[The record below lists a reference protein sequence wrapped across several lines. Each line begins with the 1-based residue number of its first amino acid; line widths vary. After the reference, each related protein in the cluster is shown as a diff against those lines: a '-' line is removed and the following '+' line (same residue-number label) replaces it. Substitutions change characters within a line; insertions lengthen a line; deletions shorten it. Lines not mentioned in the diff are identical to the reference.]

1 MIMEY
6 KSDVDD
12 LLTGLRAIAET
23 TRLRLLFALSHG
35 EFNVSELTRILSQ
48 SQPRVSRHLKLMAE
62 AGLLSRYKEGSWVL
76 FRMREDGEG
85 GALARAIVDL
95 LPARDAILARDLA
108 RIEDIR
114 NERAEIAASYFK
126 ENAANWDKLRSLHVQ
141 EEEVEAAMRDL
152 AGSGTLGTFLDLG
165 TGTGRMLSLFAP
177 QSAQAIGLDSSREM
191 LAIARTA
198 LERQGLRHV
207 QVRHGDLYAL
217 PFADGVADFI
227 TIHQVLHYLDDP
239 GRAIQEA
246 ARVLKPGGRLLI
258 VDFAPHELEELRD
271 EQAHRRLGIAGEHMA
286 GWLQRASL
294 AAQAHRLLPPSTEER
309 NGGLTVS
316 IWLAAAQENARS
328 KRPHAPAMKA
338 EPA

>member
-1 MIMEY
+1 MEHKTY
-6 KSDVDD
+6 VED

-35 EFNVSELTRILSQ
+35 EFNVSELTRILGQ

-76 FRMREDGEG
+76 FRLREDGEG

-95 LPARDAILARDLA
+95 LPARDAVLARDLA
-108 RIEDIR
+108 RMEDIR
-114 NERAEIAASYFK
+114 TERAETATIYFK

-152 AGSGTLGTFLDLG
+152 AGGKPLGTFLDLG
-165 TGTGRMLSLFAP
+165 TGTGRILSLFAP
-177 QSAQAIGLDSSREM
+177 QASQAIGLDSSREM
-191 LAIARTA
+191 LAIARTG

-217 PFADGVADFI
+217 PFADGTADFI
-227 TIHQVLHYLDDP
+227 TLHQVLHYLDDP
-239 GRAIQEA
+239 ARAIQEA
-246 ARVLKPGGRLLI
+246 ARVLKAEGRLLI
-258 VDFAPHELEELRD
+258 VDFAPHDLEELRD
-271 EQAHRRLGIAGEHMA
+271 EQAHRRLGIADEHMA
-286 GWLQRASL
+286 GWLLRASL
-294 AAQAHRLLPPSTEER
+294 TTRAHRLLPPAAQER

-316 IWLAAAQENARS
+316 IWLAAAAQENIKS
-328 KRPHAPAMKA
+328 KTSHGQNMKA
-338 EPA
+338 EPV